1 MTRGKH
7 WTTQEETELKALV
20 EANNALH
27 IIAAKLQRT
36 PGAVL
41 LKAQRMGLEIDA
53 AGYSATRVAMPRS
66 LPSVEE
72 TLRMLAAAMKTA
84 STPGLDKS
92 EISRIQAVSNIA
104 KTYKEVLED
113 YVNYRQIELKLRE
126 MEEENARLH
135 KERGEGDAAGS
146 ASSPVAESAEKQ
158 Q

>member
-1 MTRGKH
+1 
-7 WTTQEETELKALV
+7 
-20 EANNALH
+20 
-27 IIAAKLQRT
+27 
-36 PGAVL
+36 
-41 LKAQRMGLEIDA
+41 
-53 AGYSATRVAMPRS
+53 
-66 LPSVEE
+66 
-72 TLRMLAAAMKTA
+72 MLAAAMKTA